1 MRRLELELVIDSFA
15 GGGGASL
22 GIEQAIGRPVDIA
35 INHDREAI
43 AMHMANH
50 PETKHYQEDVWG
62 VDPVKA
68 TGGQAVAL
76 AWFSP
81 DCTHH
86 SKARGG
92 KPRDK
97 NIRGL
102 AWVAL
107 RWAAKVRPRV
117 IILEN
122 VEEFRSWGPLNRR
135 RRPKRAHKGETFDR
149 WVRQLRELGYDVEWR
164 ELRACD
170 FGAPTSRKRL
180 FVIAR
185 CDGEPIAWP
194 APTHSDPKKPMFALA
209 PYRTAAECIDWTI
222 PTPSIFERPKP
233 LAAAT
238 LRRIANGIR
247 RYVIESPEPYVVN
260 LTHGGRLESLREPFT
275 TITGA
280 HRGEKALVTPFLAG
294 ITHNKSG
301 GQTTPG
307 DSPMPTI
314 TTSKGGEQA
323 LIAPTLVQTG
333 YGERAGQSP
342 RSLDIEEPL
351 GTVVGGGAKHALVAG
366 FLAKHFGGHE
376 TPGSSLDEPAD
387 TVTARDHHSLVAS
400 NLLKLYGTNSGA
412 GMEEPMPTVTA
423 TGWHLGEVRAF
434 LAAYYGNDKDGQAVS
449 DPFRTVTSKERFG
462 LVTVEGMPYAI
473 VDIGMRMLA
482 PRELFRAQGFPD
494 GYIIDAVVAG
504 RRLSKTDQI
513 RMCGNSVCPPIARA
527 LVEANVVGNLGQ
539 RDLWAGYEM
548 AAGGAG

>member
-1 MRRLELELVIDSFA
+1 MHRLELELVIDSFA

-35 INHDREAI
+35 INHDRAAI
-43 AMHMANH
+43 AMHEANH
-50 PETKHYQEDVWG
+50 PETRHYQEDVWQ
-62 VDPVKA
+62 VDPIEA
-68 TGGQAVAL
+68 TGGRPVAL
-76 AWFSP
+76 LWLSP

-97 NIRGL
+97 GIRGL
-102 AWVAL
+102 AWVGL
-107 RWAAKVRPRV
+107 RWAARARPRV

-122 VEEFRSWGPLNRR
+122 VEEFRTWGPLNRR
-135 RRPKRAHKGETFDR
+135 RRPKRNRKGETFDR
-149 WVRQLRELGYDVEWR
+149 WVSQLRRLGYEVEWR
-164 ELRACD
+164 EMRACD

-185 CDGEPIAWP
+185 CDGEPITWP
-194 APTHSDPKKPMFALA
+194 APTHSNKPLLGLV
-209 PYRTAAECIDWTI
+209 PYRTAAECIEWSL
-222 PTPSIFERPKP
+222 PCPSIFDRPKP
-233 LAAAT
+233 LAPAT
-238 LRRIANGIR
+238 LRRIANGIK
-247 RYVIESPEPYVVN
+247 RYVIEAERPFVIN
-260 LTHGGRLESLREPFT
+260 LTHGGRLESVDEPFA

-280 HRGEKALVTPFLAG
+280 HRGEKALVAPYLAGVGGPEYSGKPVRVDEPMRTLTVENHRAVVTPFLAG

-314 TTSKGGEQA
+314 TTSRGGEQA

-333 YGERAGQSP
+333 YGEREGQSP

-351 GTVVGGGAKHALVAG
+351 GTVVGGGSKHALVAG

-376 TPGSSLDEPAD
+376 TPGSDLAQPTD
-387 TVTARDHHSLVAS
+387 TVTARDH
-400 NLLKLYGTNSGA
+400 N
-412 GMEEPMPTVTA
+412 
-423 TGWHLGEVRAF
+423 
-434 LAAYYGNDKDGQAVS
+434 
-449 DPFRTVTSKERFG
+449 G
-462 LVTVEGMPYAI
+462 LVTVEGEPYAI

-494 GYIIDAVVAG
+494 GYVIDPVVNG
-504 RRLSKTDQI
+504 RRLTKTDQI

-527 LVEANVVGNLGQ
+527 LVEANVGAAGQ
-539 RDLWAGYEM
+539 RNLWAGYELA
-548 AAGGAG
+548 AAGGGS